1 MANILA
7 TIITIGDELLIG
19 QTIDTNSAWIAKQ
32 LNLQGI
38 DVQKRIAVGDT
49 TEAIT
54 NALDEEIPRADIVLL
69 TGGLG
74 PTADDITKPLLCT
87 YFNGKM
93 IVNNEVLAHVKDIFT
108 KRNRPFLERNIKQ
121 AEVPDVCKV
130 LFNPMG
136 TAPGMLFE
144 KDGKLIIAMPG
155 VPFEMMAIME
165 TAVLPFFKQQFKSDA
180 IVHRTTMTIGEG
192 ESFIAERIIDIE
204 EQLPKHIKLAYLPS
218 LSGVKLRLTGKG
230 NNEQQLIAEV
240 ETWQR
245 RINDRLQHIIIA
257 TDDVSL
263 EQVLGNELRQRGQTI
278 SLAESCTGGYISH
291 LITLVKGSSD
301 YFKGSIVS
309 YLVEVKENILG
320 VSHDTI
326 AKDGAVSEQ
335 VALQMANGVRRQLK
349 TDYSLSITG
358 ILDKQK
364 VEGESAEPGTIW
376 VAVSGEGF
384 LKAKQFKVHHDR
396 ERNKESAAT
405 LSMLLLLKA
414 IKGQF

>member
-54 NALDEEIPRADIVLL
+54 NALNEEIPKADIVLL

-74 PTADDITKPLLCT
+74 PTADDITKPLLCK

-93 IVNNEVLAHVKDIFT
+93 VVNEEVLKHVKEIFT
-108 KRNRPFLERNIKQ
+108 KRNRPFLERNMKQ

-144 KDGKLIIAMPG
+144 KDGKIIIAMPG
-155 VPFEMMAIME
+155 VPFEMIAIME
-165 TAVLPFFKQQFKSDA
+165 TAVLPLFKQRYKSDA

-192 ESFIAERIIDIE
+192 ESFIAERIVDIE
-204 EQLPKHIKLAYLPS
+204 EQLPKYIKLAYLPS

-230 NNEQQLIAEV
+230 NNEQKLITEV
-240 ETWQR
+240 ETWQHK
-245 RINDRLQHIIIA
+245 INERLQHIIIA
-257 TDDVSL
+257 TEDISL
-263 EQVLGNELRQRGQTI
+263 EQVLGNELRQKGQTI

-291 LITLVKGSSD
+291 LITLIKGSSD

-309 YLVEVKENILG
+309 YLVEVKENLLG
-320 VSHDTI
+320 VSANDI
-326 AKDGAVSEQ
+326 AKDGAVSEA
-335 VALQMANGVRRQLK
+335 VALQMAAGVRKQLK
-349 TDYSLSITG
+349 SDYSLSITG
-358 ILDKQK
+358 ILDKQN
-364 VEGESAEPGTIW
+364 VDGETATPGTIW
-376 VAVSGEGF
+376 VAVCGEGF